1 MHSSQ
6 VGAAETEKE
15 EKARMA
21 TNVAADNFMVEVDKV
36 VLGKK
41 SSVNCKFISLI
52 SWGQY
57 NESGIWRL
65 SISLLNKHARSGNQW
80 CIIFRKP
87 KNAHMWHFLSCN
99 LLFLCCQNL
108 STTWTVEHIGNWN
121 KISHN
126 LQEICSSHH
135 VKWNWLLSGHEQ
147 FRGKIVNKPINC
159 WVWSRR

>member
-21 TNVAADNFMVEVDKV
+21 TKVAADNFMVEVDKVVLGKKLVVV

-57 NESGIWRL
+57 NESG
-65 SISLLNKHARSGNQW
+65 
-80 CIIFRKP
+80 
-87 KNAHMWHFLSCN
+87 M
-99 LLFLCCQNL
+99 
-108 STTWTVEHIGNWN
+108 
-121 KISHN
+121 
-126 LQEICSSHH
+126 
-135 VKWNWLLSGHEQ
+135 
-147 FRGKIVNKPINC
+147 
-159 WVWSRR
+159 

>member
-41 SSVNCKFISLI
+41 FVEVDKVAPDKKSSVNCKFISLI

-57 NESGIWRL
+57 IESGI
-65 SISLLNKHARSGNQW
+65 
-80 CIIFRKP
+80 
-87 KNAHMWHFLSCN
+87 
-99 LLFLCCQNL
+99 
-108 STTWTVEHIGNWN
+108 
-121 KISHN
+121 
-126 LQEICSSHH
+126 
-135 VKWNWLLSGHEQ
+135 
-147 FRGKIVNKPINC
+147 
-159 WVWSRR
+159 

>member
-15 EKARMA
+15 EKAKVA

-41 SSVNCKFISLI
+41 LVVVAPDKKSVVNCKFISLI

-65 SISLLNKHARSGNQW
+65 SISLLNKHAGSGNQ
-80 CIIFRKP
+80 
-87 KNAHMWHFLSCN
+87 CN
-99 LLFLCCQNL
+99 D
-108 STTWTVEHIGNWN
+108 V
-121 KISHN
+121 
-126 LQEICSSHH
+126 
-135 VKWNWLLSGHEQ
+135 
-147 FRGKIVNKPINC
+147 
-159 WVWSRR
+159 